1 MKTLEFTRSEL
12 SEFKKLLKWG
22 IETSWDNCYAS
33 YDEEDKEG
41 FKRFATNYEKMY
53 NKFFESSSKA
63 PKENLK

>member
-33 YDEEDKEG
+33 VDEEDKEG
-41 FKRFATNYEKMY
+41 FKRLATGYEKMF
-53 NKFFESSSKA
+53 NKFFERS
-63 PKENLK
+63 PKLQKQ